1 MFLYLGHQKY
11 GTDVQGYKP
20 LQGGSS
26 CSLSTPPSCVASDII
41 NLDWYLHGHHTYYIN
56 IKVANSAGLVII
68 QGSSPYVHDVQRPSE
83 GVVLDIDTLVRIS
96 YLF

>member
-68 QGSSPYVHDVQRPSE
+68 QGSSHLKWCCALLGVFQRFAVTAE
-83 GVVLDIDTLVRIS
+83 
-96 YLF
+96 